1 MKAIPVASLLLTVAV
16 SAVAYAAAP
25 NYHVVDRIKVGDGG
39 FDYAVFD
46 TANNRALIARTNY
59 TVAIDGKTGKVSQL
73 SSAVAG
79 HMAIPIPGTDL
90 LVLPQGK
97 GSVLI
102 VNGKTDTK
110 VAELPAGKAP
120 DGAVYD
126 PYSKMVWV
134 MNHNG
139 GDATVVDPMGQKVVS
154 TVDVGGGVLEFPAS
168 DGAGKIWVNVEDR
181 SEIAEIDVKAQK
193 TIAHWKLDGCTN
205 PTGLAY
211 SAKMK
216 LLVSS
221 CGANGVAKVIDATNG
236 KEVASLPIATGA
248 DAVMVDDK
256 RGVALIPTRSGQMEV
271 ISLTDRGHIQVVQH
285 VPTQEGSRTGIL
297 DPDSG
302 KVYSMAAKFGPP
314 ATQGGRP
321 QALPGSF
328 EVLVIAP

>member
-1 MKAIPVASLLLTVAV
+1 MKAIPVATLFLTVAV

-59 TVAIDGKTGKVSQL
+59 TLVIDGKTNKVSQL
-73 SSAVAG
+73 SSAAAG
-79 HMAIPIPGTDL
+79 HMAIPIPNTNL

-102 VNGKTDTK
+102 VDGKEDK
-110 VAELPAGKAP
+110 EVATLPGGKAP

-126 PYSKMVWV
+126 PYTKYVWV

-139 GDATVVDPMGQKVVS
+139 GDATVVDPIAKKVVA

-181 SEIAEIDVKAQK
+181 SQIAMIDAKAQK
-193 TIAHWKLDGCTN
+193 TLAVWPLAGCTN

-211 SAKMK
+211 SQK
-216 LLVSS
+216 LKVLVSS
-221 CGANGVAKVIDATNG
+221 CGANGVAKFIDAATG
-236 KEVASLPIATGA
+236 KEVASVPIATGA
-248 DAVMVDDK
+248 DAAMVDDK

-271 ISLTDRGHIQVVQH
+271 ISLADRDHIQVVQH

-297 DPDSG
+297 DPNSG

-321 QALPGSF
+321 QALPGTF

>member
-1 MKAIPVASLLLTVAV
+1 MKAIPVALLVTVAA

-46 TANNRALIARTNY
+46 TAGNRALIARTNY
-59 TVAIDGKTGKVSQL
+59 TTAIDGKTGKVSQL
-73 SSAVAG
+73 SSASAG

-102 VNGKTDTK
+102 VDGKADK
-110 VAELPAGKAP
+110 EVATLPGGKAP

-126 PYSKMVWV
+126 PYTKDVWV

-139 GDATVVDPMGQKVVS
+139 GDATVVDAKAGKVVA

-168 DGAGKIWVNVEDR
+168 DGAGKIFVNVEDK
-181 SEIAEIDVKAQK
+181 SEIGVIDAKAMK
-193 TIAHWKLDGCTN
+193 TIDHWKMPGCTN

-221 CGANGVAKVIDATNG
+221 CGANGVAKIIDATNG
-236 KEVASLPIATGA
+236 KEVASLAIATGA

-271 ISLTDRGHIQVVQH
+271 ISLTDRNHIEVVQH

-297 DPDSG
+297 DPNSG

-321 QALPGSF
+321 QALPGTF